1 MPFSSPGDLPN
12 PGIELRSSTLQ
23 ADSLPS
29 EPGMRGTKKPPGL
42 SSLYSSGKRET
53 NKQVKYIN
61 HQTDVCAKKENK
73 AAKESVTEGAVN
85 IKKGGLRRPE
95 GSNDTSRYKG
105 GEGVGSRG

>member
-1 MPFSSPGDLPN
+1 
-12 PGIELRSSTLQ
+12 
-23 ADSLPS
+23 
-29 EPGMRGTKKPPGL
+29 MRGTKKPPGL

-61 HQTDVCAKKENK
+61 HQTDVCAKKESK

-105 GEGVGSRG
+105 GDPSPFTSITGVVFALALHSLWSYFSTLLQ